1 MNFKR
6 FSRRKNEEDLWSG
19 YRRVFGITKVSEAGE
34 LHGIT
39 DIGSGRLFI
48 VKPYGLLGLNRLSTS
63 RGTDFLH
70 TGGVDIKYGL
80 RSSLV
85 ANLTGNTDF
94 ADADVDQ
101 QQFNLTPF
109 RLFFP
114 EKRQFFLENAGV
126 FDFSTAFQ
134 GSVLD
139 RYNRTGG
146 LDTRLVFFK
155 NLIVH
160 GYGAMTDSP
169 GVSGGNS

>member
-1 MNFKR
+1 MGWRLDISGPDNRCRLDRHDWDSLHHAEFHAVPGRGLGFELKR

-134 GSVLD
+134 G
-139 RYNRTGG
+139 
-146 LDTRLVFFK
+146 
-155 NLIVH
+155 
-160 GYGAMTDSP
+160 
-169 GVSGGNS
+169 